1 MIEPFKM
8 FYTVLGGLGI
18 FILGMKYLSDS
29 LQMLSGGLIRKSTS
43 SLTTNRILA
52 VLFGLTNA

>member
-8 FYTVLGGLGI
+8 GYTAIGGLGI

-29 LQMLSGGLIRKSTS
+29 LQMLSED
-43 SLTTNRILA
+43 
-52 VLFGLTNA
+52 